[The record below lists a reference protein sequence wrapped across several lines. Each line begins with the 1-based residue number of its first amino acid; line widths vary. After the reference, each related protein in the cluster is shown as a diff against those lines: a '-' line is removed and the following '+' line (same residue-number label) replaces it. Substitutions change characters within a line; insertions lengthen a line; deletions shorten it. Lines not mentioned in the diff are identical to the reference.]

1 MIFAA
6 AAIAAV
12 LVATLQVT
20 VVPLFAVGAA
30 TAELGVIAIVV
41 ALMTAGPR
49 PAMVLT
55 PALAVA
61 LSFSSDRAPGLL
73 LICYAAVLPIGYA
86 LDRYG
91 TPPGSFGRLMA
102 TALISGVWVR
112 AVLSLAAYL
121 EGAAFDPAVLI
132 RDVLLPGIAFD
143 AALFALAYVP
153 LRLSGHASP
162 RFSLAPRGWSP

>member
-1 MIFAA
+1 MFAA

-12 LVATLQVT
+12 IVATLQVT

-30 TAELGVIAIVV
+30 TAELGVIAILV

-55 PALAVA
+55 PAVAIA

-91 TPPGSFGRLMA
+91 APPGSFGRLMA
-102 TALISGVWVR
+102 TALFSGVWVR
-112 AVLSLAAYL
+112 TVLSLAAYL
-121 EGAAFDPAVLI
+121 EGAAFDPAVLV
-132 RDVLLPGIAFD
+132 RDVVLPGVAFD
-143 AALFALAYVP
+143 AAIFALVYLP
-153 LRLSGHASP
+153 LRLTGHASP
-162 RFSLAPRGWSP
+162 QFSLSRRGWTP